1 MVHTANLGY
10 PRFGA
15 KRELKKALES
25 YWSGKITE
33 TELLAAGKQL
43 RLTHW
48 QLQQAAGIDVIPSND
63 FSFYDQVLD
72 TTLMVG
78 AMPARYQELNTASLE
93 AYFAMGRGFQKGS
106 LDIPAMEMTK
116 WFDTNYHYL
125 VPEIAP
131 GQSFKLTSTK
141 IIDEFLEAKS
151 SGIHTRPVLLGPVSY
166 LLLSKTISNV
176 IPVEQIGATL
186 QEVTP
191 LDELATLLPIY
202 IELLQRLADAG
213 ADWVQMDE
221 PCLVLDLD
229 AKAHTAYR
237 TAYAQLSQVQHIQ
250 IMLATYF
257 GALAD
262 NLTLAIELP
271 TAGLHVD
278 LMRAPGQ
285 LNEVLAILP
294 ADKILSVGVVDG
306 RNIWRTDLDAALAKV
321 QQAVSAVGSER
332 VQVAPSCSLM
342 FSPHDLDLETEL
354 DSELKSWLAFAQQK
368 LTELVL
374 LKRAVNEGAEI
385 VTEPFAVSRAAV
397 ASRRQSE
404 RTHNPQVR
412 QRQGQVN
419 EALLSRRSAYP
430 ARKAQ
435 QADAIPLPPL
445 PTTTIG
451 SFPQTTEVRA
461 QRTAFNKGS
470 INQAQYDAFLK
481 AEIERTIRLQEDIGL
496 DVLVHGEFER
506 TDMVEYF
513 GEQLD
518 GFAFT
523 QHGWVQSYGSRGV
536 RPPVIYGDVARP
548 APMTVAWS
556 AYAQTLTA
564 RPMKG
569 MLTGPVTIL
578 QWSFV
583 RDDQPRSV
591 TCQQIALAL
600 RDEVVD
606 LQNAGIRIIQIDEPA
621 LREGLPLRQSDQQ
634 SYLQWAVDCFRLT
647 AAGVNDETQIHT
659 HMCYAEFNDILDA
672 IARMDADV
680 ISIEA
685 SRSKLELL
693 EAFQHYQYPNDIG
706 PGIYDIHSPRV
717 PSELEMEALIVRAA
731 GVIPLAN
738 LWVNPDCG
746 LKTRRWEEVLP
757 ALRNMVEAARKA
769 RETLV
774 KEPSLPD
781 A

>member
-1 MVHTANLGY
+1 MAIVASIGY

-25 YWSGKITE
+25 YWSGKITLE
-33 TELLAAGKQL
+33 ALMTEGRQIRLA
-43 RLTHW
+43 HW
-48 QLQQAAGIDVIPSND
+48 QIQQTAGIDAIPSGD
-63 FSFYDQVLD
+63 FSFYDHVLD
-72 TTLMVG
+72 TTWMVG
-78 AMPARYQELNTASLE
+78 AIPARYGQLDPASID
-93 AYFAMGRGFQKGS
+93 AYFAMARGIQRDG

-116 WFDTNYHYL
+116 WFDTNYHYI

-131 GQSFKLTSTK
+131 GQAFKLTSTR
-141 IIDEFLEAKS
+141 IIDEFVEAKNA
-151 SGIHTRPVLLGPVSY
+151 GIHTRPVLLGPVSY
-166 LLLSKTISNV
+166 LLLSKTAVDV
-176 IPVEQIGATL
+176 IPLAQIGQVPQAAA
-186 QEVTP
+186 P
-191 LDELATLLPIY
+191 LDELPALLAVYEQI
-202 IELLQRLADAG
+202 LGRLADAG
-213 ADWVQMDE
+213 ADWVQVDE

-229 AKAHTAYR
+229 DKAHAAYR
-237 TAYAQLSQVQHIQ
+237 TAYDQLSQIADVQ

-262 NLTLAIELP
+262 NLKLAVNLP
-271 TAGLHVD
+271 VAGLHVD
-278 LMRAPGQ
+278 LVRAPEQ
-285 LNEVLAILP
+285 LADVLAALP
-294 ADKILSVGVVDG
+294 PDKTLSVGVVDG
-306 RNIWRTDLDAALAKV
+306 RNVWRTDLDAALTIV
-321 QQAVSAVGSER
+321 QQAVNVVGADR
-332 VQVAPSCSLM
+332 VQIAPGCSLM

-354 DSELKSWLAFAQQK
+354 DAELKSWLAFARQK
-368 LTELVL
+368 LDELVL
-374 LKRAVNEGAEI
+374 LRRAVNEGVDA
-385 VTEPFAVSRAAV
+385 VNDAFAISRAAI
-397 ASRRQSE
+397 ASRRQSP

-412 QRQGQVN
+412 ERQSKVD
-419 EALLSRRSAYP
+419 EAMLRRQSDYP
-430 ARKAQ
+430 ARKAK

-451 SFPQTTEVRA
+451 SFPQTAEVRA
-461 QRTAFNKGS
+461 QRRAFNKGD
-470 INQAQYDAFLK
+470 ITPEQYDAFLK
-481 AEIERTIRLQEDIGL
+481 AETERTIRQQEEIGL

-513 GEQLD
+513 GEKLT
-518 GFAFT
+518 GIAFT

-536 RPPVIYGDVARP
+536 RPPIIYGDVARP
-548 APMTVAWS
+548 APMTVEWS
-556 AYAQTLTA
+556 AYAQSLTE

-583 RDDQPRSV
+583 RDDQPRAV

-606 LQNAGIRIIQIDEPA
+606 LQNAGIRIIQVDEPA
-621 LREGLPLRQSDQQ
+621 LREGLPLRQSEQAA
-634 SYLQWAVDCFRLT
+634 YLGWSVDCFRLT

-693 EAFQHYQYPNDIG
+693 EAFQRYQYPNDIG
-706 PGIYDIHSPRV
+706 PGTYDIHSPRI
-717 PSELEMEALIVRAA
+717 PTEAEMTALIVRAA

-746 LKTRRWEEVLP
+746 LKTRRWEEVIP
-757 ALRNMVEAARKA
+757 ALRNMVTAARSA